1 MSLIH
6 KDRWR
11 CNMIIF
17 DFDQTLVDTS
27 PVEPLRAARRWKDVM
42 AQAPKLRVYDGVAD
56 LLAALH
62 RKGQH
67 LAIVTK
73 SPDMVPKAFI
83 RQHKW
88 PIDIVV
94 GYHQVRKR
102 KPDPEGLLYAMRQ
115 AGASPQETFHVG
127 DQPEDT
133 EASRGAGVV
142 AIGSAWGIAD
152 AALLKASKPD
162 YIFMTVADLQ
172 TFLLK

>member
-1 MSLIH
+1 
-6 KDRWR
+6 
-11 CNMIIF
+11 MIIF

-27 PVEPLRAARRWKDVM
+27 PVETLRAARRWRDVM
-42 AQAPKLRVYDGVAD
+42 AQAPKLRVYHGIGE

-62 RKGQH
+62 AEGQK

-83 RQHKW
+83 KQHKW

-94 GYHQVRKR
+94 GYHQVRRR
-102 KPDPEGLLYAMRQ
+102 KPDPEGLLLAMQQ
-115 AGASPQETFHVG
+115 AGASAEGTFHVG

-133 EASRGAGVV
+133 EASRAAGVM

-152 AALLKASKPD
+152 AAALKASKPD
-162 YIFMTVADLQ
+162 RIFDTVPELKA
-172 TFLLK
+172 FLLK

>member
-1 MSLIH
+1 
-6 KDRWR
+6 
-11 CNMIIF
+11 MIIF

-27 PVEPLRAARRWKDVM
+27 PVEALRAGRRWRDVM
-42 AQAPKLRVYDGVAD
+42 AQAPKLRVYDGIGE

-62 RKGQH
+62 AKGQK

-83 RQHKW
+83 KQHKW

-94 GYHQVRKR
+94 GYHQVKKR
-102 KPDPEGLLYAMRQ
+102 KPDPEGLLLAMQQ
-115 AGASPQETFHVG
+115 AGAPPEETFHVG

-133 EASRGAGVV
+133 EASRAAGVT

-152 AALLKASKPD
+152 AAALKASNPD
-162 YIFMTVADLQ
+162 RIFGTVSELTA
-172 TFLLK
+172 FLLK